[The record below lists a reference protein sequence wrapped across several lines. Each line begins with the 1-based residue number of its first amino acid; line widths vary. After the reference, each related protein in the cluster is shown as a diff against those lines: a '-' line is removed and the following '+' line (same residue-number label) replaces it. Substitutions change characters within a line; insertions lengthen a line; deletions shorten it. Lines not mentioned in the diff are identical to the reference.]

1 MENKREELKGL
12 LKEVIKD
19 ELGPQFDAV
28 MAEGAAHKEAN
39 TKLLESNTELKAQL
53 EDLQGKVITLNQNT
67 GVHKYVFKGMEGR
80 DFRRNLVMD
89 VSKEVRDKE
98 AANLVKALT
107 EANTGAYATA
117 TEYGNAL
124 LGLAELKSVFLNKAR
139 VIMAGSP
146 IVKLP
151 AKYTRAT
158 VDAQAFGTAN
168 AGAALA
174 LAQITWTIDKRI
186 GAYEVINND
195 VLYDQIFDVVGQWV
209 EPAIA
214 EGIGQNIDGEVVEKT
229 EFTTDLTDGVAP
241 SVEASGTTNIGNAVT
256 YANLVTMVHAVEHE
270 RGVNPEWFMPR
281 GVLAAVQ
288 GLVSASTGTPIFNP
302 VPIGQGHGWT
312 LLGYPINIVSVMDN
326 TPDDG
331 CIRMAFG
338 DPSQYII
345 MMRGGVVI
353 QWNPYVS
360 MKEGM
365 TQVIGLTRADG
376 NVVAADAWTIMQRND

>member
-1 MENKREELKGL
+1 
-12 LKEVIKD
+12 
-19 ELGPQFDAV
+19 
-28 MAEGAAHKEAN
+28 
-39 TKLLESNTELKAQL
+39 
-53 EDLQGKVITLNQNT
+53 
-67 GVHKYVFKGMEGR
+67 
-80 DFRRNLVMD
+80 
-89 VSKEVRDKE
+89 
-98 AANLVKALT
+98 
-107 EANTGAYATA
+107 
-117 TEYGNAL
+117 
-124 LGLAELKSVFLNKAR
+124 
-139 VIMAGSP
+139 
-146 IVKLP
+146 
-151 AKYTRAT
+151 
-158 VDAQAFGTAN
+158 
-168 AGAALA
+168 
-174 LAQITWTIDKRI
+174 
-186 GAYEVINND
+186 
-195 VLYDQIFDVVGQWV
+195 
-209 EPAIA
+209 
-214 EGIGQNIDGEVVEKT
+214 
-229 EFTTDLTDGVAP
+229 
-241 SVEASGTTNIGNAVT
+241 
-256 YANLVTMVHAVEHE
+256 MVHAVEHE

-281 GVLAAVQ
+281 GVLADVQ